1 MKVMVMVKATPSS
14 EAGEMPSS
22 KLLEEM
28 TAYNEE
34 LAEREER
41 MRSEVES
48 YRLDPPRWEIGP
60 ERVIAGLDG
69 EFHSETRDQIPDL
82 WQRFS
87 EKKPFLPAVGADTY
101 GVCHG
106 SDGRNF
112 RYLAGV
118 EVKAGAPLP
127 EGVDSLVLSA
137 QRYAI
142 FPHHGPATEL
152 SRTFEAI
159 FSKWLPNS
167 GHKAAQAPSFERYTE
182 EFDPQTMSGGTE
194 VWVPIQE

>member
-1 MKVMVMVKATPSS
+1 
-14 EAGEMPSS
+14 
-22 KLLEEM
+22 M
-28 TAYNEE
+28 TQDCEG
-34 LAEREER
+34 
-41 MRSEVES
+41 
-48 YRLDPPRWEIGP
+48 YRLDPPRWEIGA

-69 EFHSETRDQIPDL
+69 VFNSETRDQIPNL

-87 EKKPFLPAVGADTY
+87 EKKSLLPALGLDTY

-118 EVKAGAPLP
+118 EIKAGASLP
-127 EGVDSLVLSA
+127 EGVDSLVLTA

-142 FPHHGPATEL
+142 FTHHGPVTEL
-152 SRTFEAI
+152 CRTFKAI

-167 GHKAAQAPSFERYTE
+167 GHKAAHAPSFERYTE
-182 EFDPQTMSGGTE
+182 EYDPRTMSGGTE